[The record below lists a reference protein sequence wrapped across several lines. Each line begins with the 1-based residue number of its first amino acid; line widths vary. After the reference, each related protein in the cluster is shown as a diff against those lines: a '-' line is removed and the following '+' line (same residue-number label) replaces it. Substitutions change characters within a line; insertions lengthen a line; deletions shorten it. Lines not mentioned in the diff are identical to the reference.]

1 MNAEP
6 KALSL
11 VPAVSSGV
19 IMIHP
24 TAIIDPAAELDSNV
38 TVGPYAVI
46 GGHVRIGRGTS
57 VGAHAVIDGW
67 TDIGQ
72 DNRIFHLASI
82 GGIPQDLKY
91 RGEKT
96 WLRIGSGNTFRE
108 FVTIHPGT
116 VTGDG
121 ETTIGDG
128 NLFMAYCHAAHDCH
142 IGDNVIMAN
151 GATLAGHVRV
161 EEYAILGGL
170 TAIHQHVVIGAH
182 VMIGG
187 GAMVGQD
194 VPPYTIATG
203 DRARL
208 RGLNLVGLR
217 RRGFTEETIAVLKK
231 AYRILVFSRLRIPEA
246 LERIR
251 NELPGLPE
259 VARFVEFIEKSE
271 RGICR

>member
-1 MNAEP
+1 
-6 KALSL
+6 
-11 VPAVSSGV
+11 
-19 IMIHP
+19 MIHP
-24 TAIIDPAAELDSNV
+24 TAIIHPKAELDIEV
-38 TVGPYAVI
+38 EVGPYAVI
-46 GGHVRIGRGTS
+46 GEHVRIGRRTR
-57 VGAHAVIDGW
+57 VGPHTVIDGW
-67 TDIGQ
+67 TEISE
-72 DNRIFHLASI
+72 DNQIFHLASV

-91 RGEKT
+91 KGEKT
-96 WLRIGSGNTFRE
+96 WLRIGRNNIVRE

-142 IGDNVIMAN
+142 IGNGVVMAN

-161 EEYAILGGL
+161 DDYAILGGL
-170 TAIHQHVVIGAH
+170 TAVHQYVTIGSH
-182 VMIGG
+182 TMIGG

-217 RRGFTEETIAVLKK
+217 RRGFPEETIRVLKK
-231 AYRILVFSRLRIPEA
+231 AYRILAFSRLRIIDA

-251 NELPGLPE
+251 SELPMLPE
-259 VARFVEFIEKSE
+259 LANFVSFIENSK

>member
-1 MNAEP
+1 
-6 KALSL
+6 
-11 VPAVSSGV
+11 
-19 IMIHP
+19 MIHS
-24 TAIIDPAAELDSNV
+24 TAIIHPGAELDCDV

-46 GGHVRIGRGTS
+46 GEHVRIGRGTS
-57 VGAHAVIDGW
+57 VGPHTVIDGW
-67 TDIGQ
+67 TDIGA

-96 WLRIGSGNTFRE
+96 WLRIGKGNIFRE
-108 FVTIHPGT
+108 YVTIHPGT

-121 ETTIGDG
+121 ETTIGDD

-142 IGDNVIMAN
+142 IGDSVIMAN

-161 EEYAILGGL
+161 EDYAILGGL
-170 TAIHQHVVIGAH
+170 SAIHQHVVIGAH
-182 VMIGG
+182 AMVGG

-217 RRGFTEETIAVLKK
+217 RRGFSEETIAVLKK
-231 AYRILVFSRLRIPEA
+231 AYRILVFSRLRIPEV
-246 LERIR
+246 LKRIR
-251 NELPGLPE
+251 CELPGLPE
-259 VARFVEFIEKSE
+259 VVRFVDFIEKSE
-271 RGICR
+271 RGICRG

>member
-1 MNAEP
+1 
-6 KALSL
+6 
-11 VPAVSSGV
+11 
-19 IMIHP
+19 MIHP
-24 TAIIDPAAELDSNV
+24 TAIIHPKAELDSDLEI
-38 TVGPYAVI
+38 GPYAVV
-46 GGHVRIGRGTS
+46 GEHVKIARGTK
-57 VGAHAVIDGW
+57 VGAHTVIGGW
-67 TDIGQ
+67 TEIGE
-72 DNRIFHLASI
+72 DNQIFHLASV

-91 RGEKT
+91 KGEKT
-96 WLRIGSGNTFRE
+96 WLKIGNRNIFRE

-116 VTGDG
+116 VTGDS
-121 ETTIGDG
+121 ETTVGDD

-142 IGDNVIMAN
+142 IGSNVIMAN

-161 EEYAILGGL
+161 EDYAILGGL
-170 TAIHQHVVIGAH
+170 TAIHQHVTIGAH

-208 RGLNLVGLR
+208 RGLNMVGLR
-217 RRGFTEETIAVLKK
+217 RRGFSEETLAVLKK
-231 AYRILVFSRLRIPEA
+231 AYKILVFSRLRISDA

-251 NELPGLPE
+251 TELPLLPE
-259 VARFVEFIEKSE
+259 VVCFIEFIEKSE

>member
-1 MNAEP
+1 
-6 KALSL
+6 
-11 VPAVSSGV
+11 
-19 IMIHP
+19 MIHP
-24 TAIIDPAAELDSNV
+24 TAIIHPGAELDSNV
-38 TVGPYAVI
+38 EIGPYAVI
-46 GGHVRIGRGTS
+46 GEHVKIGRGTS

-67 TDIGQ
+67 TEIGEENQ
-72 DNRIFHLASI
+72 VFHLASV

-91 RGEKT
+91 KGENT
-96 WLRIGSGNTFRE
+96 WLKIGNKNIFRE

-116 VTGDG
+116 VTGDS
-121 ETTIGDG
+121 ETTVGDS

-142 IGDNVIMAN
+142 IGNNVIMAN

-161 EEYAILGGL
+161 EDYAILGGL
-170 TAIHQHVVIGAH
+170 TAIHQFVTIGAH

-208 RGLNLVGLR
+208 RGLNMVGLR
-217 RRGFTEETIAVLKK
+217 RRGFSEETLAVLKK
-231 AYRILVFSRLRIPEA
+231 AYKILVFSRLRISEA

-251 NELPGLPE
+251 NELPRLPE
-259 VARFVEFIEKSE
+259 VTRFIEFIEKSE

>member
-1 MNAEP
+1 
-6 KALSL
+6 
-11 VPAVSSGV
+11 
-19 IMIHP
+19 MIHP
-24 TAIIDPAAELDSNV
+24 TAVIHPDAQLASNV
-38 TVGPYAVI
+38 EVGPYAVI
-46 GGHVRIGRGTS
+46 GAHVRIGRGTKI
-57 VGAHAVIDGW
+57 GAHAVIDGW
-67 TDIGQ
+67 TEIGE
-72 DNRIFHLASI
+72 DNQIFHLASV
-82 GGIPQDLKY
+82 GGVPQDLKY
-91 RGEKT
+91 KGEET
-96 WLRIGSGNTFRE
+96 WLRIGNSNIFRE

-142 IGDNVIMAN
+142 IGNNVVMAN

-161 EEYAILGGL
+161 EDYAILGGL
-170 TAIHQHVVIGAH
+170 TAVHQFVTIGAYTM
-182 VMIGG
+182 VGG

-208 RGLNLVGLR
+208 RGLNMVGLR
-217 RRGFTEETIAVLKK
+217 RRGFPEETIRSLKK
-231 AYRILVFSRLRIPEA
+231 AYKILAFSKLRIADA

-251 NELPGLPE
+251 NEIPMLPE
-259 VARFVEFIEKSE
+259 LARFIEFIEKSE